1 MDIIRALRFLTI
13 IPVPYL
19 KDKYEAN
26 LGKALAYFP
35 LIGLLLGSILA
46 VLNYLLLFILPSPV
60 ISILLIAALAILTGA
75 HHIDGLVDTCD
86 AMAAGKTREERLA
99 IMSDKRVGTF
109 GIVGACLL
117 LLTKYVSLNFIIS
130 SSTLLVMP
138 VLSRWTMASSIVIFP
153 SAKPEGMGFS
163 AKKLATWREL
173 TIATVT
179 ALVVAMVL
187 VGILKGLILCA
198 VLFLLMFGFGAF
210 LNRHFGGLTGDCYGA
225 INEIGE
231 VLSLIL
237 IIILT
242 RSHLQIP
249 DFHLPI

>member
-13 IPVPYL
+13 IPVPFL
-19 KDKYEAN
+19 KDKYEDN
-26 LGKALAYFP
+26 LGKALACFP

-46 VLNYLLLFILPSPV
+46 VLNYLLLFILPSPIV
-60 ISILLIAALAILTGA
+60 TVLLISALVILTGA

-117 LLTKYVSLNFIIS
+117 LLTKYICLNFIIS

-138 VLSRWTMASSIVIFP
+138 VLSRWAMAGMIIIFP

-163 AKKLATWREL
+163 AKKLATWRESI
-173 TIATVT
+173 IATAT
-179 ALVVAMVL
+179 ALVVALML

-198 VLFLLMFGFGAF
+198 ILFLLVFGFGAF
-210 LNRHFGGLTGDCYGA
+210 LNRLFGGLTGDCYGA
-225 INEIGE
+225 LNEIGE

-237 IIILT
+237 IIILS
-242 RSHLQIP
+242 RSYFQIP